1 MNVKYDKIGINYNQT
16 RKADT
21 YLTEQL
27 LNLLNPKPNGQ
38 YLDIG
43 CGTGNY
49 THEFQKRGF
58 QFIGID
64 PSMEM
69 LKQAKLKNPKVVWHI
84 GTAEQT
90 GLTDNAV
97 DGIIGSLTIHH
108 WDNLTKGFAELARVL
123 KPNGRLVIFTSTPAQ
138 MKGYWLNHYFPKM
151 LQASILQM
159 PKLDKVKTAMQAAG
173 FEITQTKK
181 YFIRPDLQDKFL
193 YAGKHQPEL
202 YLNPQIQQGISSFS
216 SLANKDEVEKGLMN
230 LSRDIEDDTIKQVI
244 ENYENDFGDY
254 LFIVGKNQKIT

>member
-108 WDNLTKGFAELARVL
+108 WDL
-123 KPNGRLVIFTSTPAQ
+123 
-138 MKGYWLNHYFPKM
+138 
-151 LQASILQM
+151 
-159 PKLDKVKTAMQAAG
+159 
-173 FEITQTKK
+173 
-181 YFIRPDLQDKFL
+181 
-193 YAGKHQPEL
+193 
-202 YLNPQIQQGISSFS
+202 
-216 SLANKDEVEKGLMN
+216 SL
-230 LSRDIEDDTIKQVI
+230 IHI
-244 ENYENDFGDY
+244 
-254 LFIVGKNQKIT
+254 